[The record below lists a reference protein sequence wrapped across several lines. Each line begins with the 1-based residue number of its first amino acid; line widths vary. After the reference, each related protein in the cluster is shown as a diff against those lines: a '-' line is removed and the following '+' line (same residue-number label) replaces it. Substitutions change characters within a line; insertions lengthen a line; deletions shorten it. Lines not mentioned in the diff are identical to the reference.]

1 MSSHHPAHDSQHG
14 HDHAH
19 SHHHPQACDCPHH
32 HHPTGARHIYVY
44 APSGVIRDKA
54 AFRRGVRR
62 LEAMGH
68 CVEVDADALARDQR
82 FAGDDATRLAALHR
96 AAASGADVALMA
108 RGGYGLTRL
117 LPAIDYAAVAKAV
130 SQGTQFVGMSDFTA
144 LQNAL
149 LAQTGAVSWAG
160 PLLCADFGAKDGV
173 DEICQAF
180 FEDLLCGQGEGAGW
194 RLPKERGAATAQPEG
209 VDIPGA
215 AILWGSNLAVL
226 VSLLGTPY
234 FPQID
239 GGILFLEDVGEHP
252 YRIERMLTQLLHAG
266 VLARQKAI
274 VLGQFTDYSLS
285 RHDAGFK
292 LQTVVDRLR
301 GQVACPVLTGL
312 PFGHVPTKVL
322 LPVGATVS
330 LSVQGREALLYWGH
344 V

>member
-14 HDHAH
+14 YDHAH
-19 SHHHPQACDCPHH
+19 SHHHPQACDCPH

-215 AILWGSNLAVL
+215 AILWGSNLSVL

-266 VLARQKAI
+266 VLARQKAV

>member
-1 MSSHHPAHDSQHG
+1 MSSHHPAHESQHG

-19 SHHHPQACDCPHH
+19 SHHHPQACDCPH